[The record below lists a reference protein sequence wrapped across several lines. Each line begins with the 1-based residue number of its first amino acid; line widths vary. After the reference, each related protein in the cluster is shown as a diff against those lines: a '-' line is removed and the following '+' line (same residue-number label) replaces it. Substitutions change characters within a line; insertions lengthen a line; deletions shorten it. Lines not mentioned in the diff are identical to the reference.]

1 MTIVNQA
8 ASTTRV
14 VSSEPI
20 GARMP
25 LGSSGGPLACAALQW
40 RLGACPSL
48 PGRAAGG
55 PGRSCA
61 ETAAFIGQIWR
72 MPFAAGPHL
81 RSMAENLFG
90 FEKPMKYQSSI
101 KTVLSGLLA
110 VSVLAACGGGGGS
123 DPPELQ
129 PAPEVAAPPAE
140 FLETCPLPAVA
151 QIRIETDEHRPVVD
165 KDNYI
170 AASFQVSGPAQAQE
184 PEGSALSMKIR
195 GRGNTTWD
203 MPKRPYLLKFD
214 DKVSVLGM
222 SANKKW
228 VLLANYSDKSMLRSA
243 LAFCTARLMGMA
255 YTPQDRFVEL
265 TLNGDYLGLYQITNK
280 DYEVRDLIEK
290 QGKTYFNEVTNTSSF
305 DDPFLIEINWRTDE
319 DFNFVTTS
327 GIGFSF
333 DSDSNAAQV
342 RRVRGWLGDLETDLG
357 NLESPET
364 WARVSTE
371 VDLAS
376 LANLYLVNEL
386 ASNTD
391 AFYSSTYL
399 YRFRGG
405 PLAFGPVWDFDLAYG
420 NVDYESSRYPE
431 GWYVRDMRW
440 AWYLRALLR
449 QPAFAEMVRQRWA
462 VLGAQVPQLLGYVR
476 AAAGALDEAQRR
488 NFVRWPI
495 LEQYV
500 WPNSVVTGSYAGE
513 VDFLRDWLYR
523 RAQWID
529 DNIPWIEQ
537 TSDDPYGGGPSDSGP
552 ADD

>member
-1 MTIVNQA
+1 
-8 ASTTRV
+8 
-14 VSSEPI
+14 
-20 GARMP
+20 
-25 LGSSGGPLACAALQW
+25 
-40 RLGACPSL
+40 
-48 PGRAAGG
+48 
-55 PGRSCA
+55 
-61 ETAAFIGQIWR
+61 
-72 MPFAAGPHL
+72 
-81 RSMAENLFG
+81 
-90 FEKPMKYQSSI
+90 MKYQSSI

-165 KDNYI
+165 KENYVS
-170 AASFQVSGPAQAQE
+170 ASFRVSEPAQT
-184 PEGSALSMKIR
+184 PSISDVPMKIR
-195 GRGNTTWD
+195 GRGNTTWE
-203 MPKRPYLLKFD
+203 MPKQPYLLKFD

-228 VLLANYSDKSMLRSA
+228 VLLANYSDKSMLRNA
-243 LAFCTARLMGMA
+243 LAFCTARLMGLA

-305 DDPFLIEINWRTDE
+305 DDPFLIEINWRTNE

-342 RRVRGWLGDLETDLG
+342 RRVRGWLDDLEADLG
-357 NLESPET
+357 ELDSRET

-399 YRFRGG
+399 YRSRGG

-462 VLGAQVPQLLGYVR
+462 VLGAQVPHLLGYVR

-537 TSDDPYGGGPSDSGP
+537 TGDDPYGGGPSDSGP

>member
-1 MTIVNQA
+1 
-8 ASTTRV
+8 
-14 VSSEPI
+14 
-20 GARMP
+20 
-25 LGSSGGPLACAALQW
+25 
-40 RLGACPSL
+40 
-48 PGRAAGG
+48 
-55 PGRSCA
+55 
-61 ETAAFIGQIWR
+61 
-72 MPFAAGPHL
+72 
-81 RSMAENLFG
+81 MAENLFG

-165 KDNYI
+165 KENYVS
-170 AASFQVSGPAQAQE
+170 ASFRVSEQAQT
-184 PEGSALSMKIR
+184 PSISDVPMKIR
-195 GRGNTTWD
+195 GRGNTTWE
-203 MPKRPYLLKFD
+203 MPKQPYLLKFD

-228 VLLANYSDKSMLRSA
+228 VLLANYSDKSMLRNA
-243 LAFCTARLMGMA
+243 LAFCTARLMGLA

-405 PLAFGPVWDFDLAYG
+405 P
-420 NVDYESSRYPE
+420 
-431 GWYVRDMRW
+431 
-440 AWYLRALLR
+440 
-449 QPAFAEMVRQRWA
+449 
-462 VLGAQVPQLLGYVR
+462 
-476 AAAGALDEAQRR
+476 
-488 NFVRWPI
+488 
-495 LEQYV
+495 
-500 WPNSVVTGSYAGE
+500 
-513 VDFLRDWLYR
+513 
-523 RAQWID
+523 
-529 DNIPWIEQ
+529 
-537 TSDDPYGGGPSDSGP
+537 
-552 ADD
+552 